1 MTEMPNERRGRKRN
15 SKKNR
20 SDWAKTSKT
29 RKRPI
34 TGQDFDDLKKGK
46 FDWGGPK

>member
-1 MTEMPNERRGRKRN
+1 MMKNEIRGRKRN

-46 FDWGGPK
+46 FQWEK